1 MGMKTTKEKTQNLRL
16 HKLRHQFYLNLKHTF
31 FYKQNLMLLL
41 LSVVMMIAGYV
52 IDFRWDVKEAKIIAS
67 LDGIFFLFN
76 TFFFGMLFNK
86 RTAGT
91 YLLFTA
97 VFRFFYLTMA
107 LVTHDIELLIS
118 GDGKAI
124 RNIKDII
131 NLVDTLIIAGFA
143 MANIAIF
150 PLLLILLLVS
160 TFDVYVATK
169 LKVRWS
175 RMTWFIS
182 MVVIQFF
189 VAVFIT
195 ENSKVIENYLLQN
208 MYQKLLTQITN
219 NDPHSWIV
227 GLSDSIYNVASQV
240 FCFVWLPLL
249 IRFNKFRRT
258 NVFPNMDSILSVALL
273 TSMINTLTVTVLTK
287 INWHEKIV
295 AVPLFMYIILW
306 LFMLWNLAI
315 FIRTFILNWKESKNV
330 SYMPYVFSE
339 KVQRNKIH
347 KVILDFW
354 KHDDDWTR
362 KQEKQEEKLSA
373 INKTK

>member
-1 MGMKTTKEKTQNLRL
+1 MGIKSTKEKTQNVRL

-31 FYKQNLMLLL
+31 FYKQNLFLLL
-41 LSVVMMIAGYV
+41 MATVMMVAGYV

-91 YLLFTA
+91 YLLFTTT
-97 VFRFFYLTMA
+97 FRFFYLAMI

-118 GDGKAI
+118 GDLKMI
-124 RNIKDII
+124 KNIKDIM
-131 NLVDTLIIAGFA
+131 NLVDTLIIAGFV

-150 PLLLILLLVS
+150 PLLLILLLIS

-169 LKVRWS
+169 LKARWS
-175 RMTWFIS
+175 RMTWFIW
-182 MVVIQFF
+182 MVLIQLF
-189 VAVFIT
+189 VAIFIT
-195 ENSKVIENYLLQN
+195 ENSKVIENFLLEN
-208 MYQKLLTQITN
+208 MYQKLLIQITN
-219 NDPHSWIV
+219 NDPHSWIN
-227 GLSDSIYNVASQV
+227 GLSDSIYNVASQI
-240 FCFVWLPLL
+240 FCFIWLPLL

-273 TSMINTLTVTVLTK
+273 TSMINTLTITVLMK
-287 INWHEKIV
+287 INWSHNII
-295 AVPLFMYIILW
+295 AIPIFIYIILW
-306 LFMLWNLAI
+306 LFVLWNLAI
-315 FIRTFILNWKESKNV
+315 FIRTFILNWRESKKE

-354 KHDDDWTR
+354 KHDDNWNSKKD
-362 KQEKQEEKLSA
+362 KQEEM
-373 INKTK
+373 INKIK